1 LAQPASAGLRS
12 RVSTDPHRIAVAARR
27 ITGLSGVT
35 ILIQEHAS
43 RAVAAGW
50 RTDAIGEQIDA
61 RAIRSV
67 GATPRV
73 LKPGWFTRRTAT
85 WFADA
90 AAVATETG
98 YTLVHGHGDLLSQ
111 DVMSLH
117 NCIHGAHEALYGT
130 ALPPDAPAGD
140 AARIHE
146 RQLAD
151 QRFRALLVNSRL
163 MRDDVMARFGI
174 PGESI
179 RIVYPGFDP
188 ARYRPRPRT
197 EASRRLRHQLGVD
210 DSAVLA
216 GLITSGDWTKRGVAD
231 FITAIGIASRAGLRV
246 HGVVTGK
253 ERNRGRYRAIAKQQ
267 RVSDL
272 VRFLPPAESLAD
284 VYGALD
290 VFVYPAQFEE
300 FGMCVQ
306 EAMACGLPVV
316 CGRRVGATELLDP
329 AAAKVLLDA
338 VNANTVAD
346 RLTSFAV
353 DPDLRAQAGALNAAS
368 VAKNTWDRSAA
379 GVIATYDELAGA

>member
-1 LAQPASAGLRS
+1 
-12 RVSTDPHRIAVAARR
+12 
-27 ITGLSGVT
+27 
-35 ILIQEHAS
+35 
-43 RAVAAGW
+43 
-50 RTDAIGEQIDA
+50 
-61 RAIRSV
+61 
-67 GATPRV
+67 
-73 LKPGWFTRRTAT
+73 
-85 WFADA
+85 
-90 AAVATETG
+90 
-98 YTLVHGHGDLLSQ
+98 
-111 DVMSLH
+111 MSLH